1 MAFFTE
7 FLAEDLAE
15 VFLRRAEMKKIGLGL
30 AAVAV
35 IAGWAGLASSVDAAP
50 KKGPGSTRRVRRNR
64 GNLFDK
70 WQEEIKRRED
80 VKKEFEKWSA
90 QASSLTLPDTTPSFT
105 DDLDAVAKQVDQT
118 GKEKGALAL
127 LRKKRDLILAKW
139 DAGGEKSLKAARE
152 KIADLNS
159 RREEDLKTCISLVKS
174 MQSVLARREKL
185 AIGQERRMFSSLTAE
200 QRGLWNGPILA
211 EAVVEALALT
221 DLSES
226 QQAKIQ
232 ALCAQR
238 MRTSALPLVTPL
250 STAVLASSVRKI
262 SASVL
267 TVDQRKEYLRQKRE
281 NSITG

>member
-1 MAFFTE
+1 
-7 FLAEDLAE
+7 
-15 VFLRRAEMKKIGLGL
+15 MKKIGLGL

-64 GNLFDK
+64 ENLFDK
-70 WQEEIKRRED
+70 WQERAKHRAE
-80 VKKEFEKWSA
+80 VKKEFEKWSG
-90 QASSLTLPDTTPSFT
+90 QASSLALPDTTPSFT

-118 GKEKGALAL
+118 GKEKETLAL

-139 DAGGEKSLKAARE
+139 DAEGTKSLEAARK

-159 RREEDLKTCISLVKS
+159 RREEDLKTCISLVKN
-174 MQSVLARREKL
+174 MQGLLARREDMVM
-185 AIGQERRMFSSLTAE
+185 GQERRMFSSLTAD

-211 EAVVEALALT
+211 EAVVEDLALT

-232 ALCAQR
+232 KLCSQR

-250 STAVLASSVRKI
+250 STAVLASSVKQI

-267 TVDQRKEYLRQKRE
+267 TVDQRKEHLRQKRE

>member
-1 MAFFTE
+1 
-7 FLAEDLAE
+7 
-15 VFLRRAEMKKIGLGL
+15 MKKIGLGL

-70 WQEEIKRRED
+70 WQERAKHRAD
-80 VKKEFEKWSA
+80 VKKEFAKWSA
-90 QASSLTLPDTTPSFT
+90 QASSLTLPETTPSFT

-118 GKEKGALAL
+118 GKEKEALAL

-139 DAGGEKSLKAARE
+139 DATGTKTLEASRK
-152 KIADLNS
+152 KIAALESGRD
-159 RREEDLKTCISLVKS
+159 EDLKTCISLVKN
-174 MQSVLARREKL
+174 MQGLLARREKMVM
-185 AIGQERRMFSSLTAE
+185 GQERRMFSSLTAE

-211 EAVVEALALT
+211 EAVVEDLALT

-232 ALCAQR
+232 KLCAQR

-250 STAVLASSVRKI
+250 PTAVLASSVKQI

-267 TVDQRKEYLRQKRE
+267 TSDQRKEYTRQKRE